1 MSEESEDRDSNHQYA
16 HDEGDL
22 NDAKHFC
29 FLRLEVVK
37 KDLYLFKQL
46 IRRLVSLIGGF
57 CPKN

>member
-37 KDLYLFKQL
+37 KDLVAL
-46 IRRLVSLIGGF
+46 
-57 CPKN
+57 